1 MDNEEMKD
9 QLSMNNDADVNNPQ
23 AEIENTDN
31 KELKYQIEEV
41 SEEEEEDFEVDEAE
55 KQRYD
60 KLNLDQINEEFAK
73 VLENNDLSYIRPR
86 VLRLYDLHQDIYENE
101 LKTISAISDDE
112 QKQKAEE
119 LLHYKK
125 DDFDKLWKQ
134 YLDRKKLLK
143 DQYLQSLED
152 NYQKKLAILEQLKNI
167 IDNNEIPLKEAFD
180 HFNKIQEEWKDI
192 GAVPHNKANDL
203 WMRFNHYVDQF
214 YKKVELLKEMIEI
227 DQRKNLEAKIE
238 ICEKAESLLMDKS
251 ISTKE
256 AYRQVYELFDQWK
269 QIGPVPKDKK
279 DEIWERFQA
288 ALDKIKENYR
298 GSIESQKQ
306 RRESN
311 LEAKKA
317 IIDKMKQILS
327 EEITT
332 HDLWQK
338 KTAEVQDL
346 FNVWRSIGPVPQ
358 EFNETIWKEFKSL
371 VDKFYQDKK
380 EYYEILKT
388 EWQENYNKKLSIVKQ
403 AENLVNSNNWKQDT
417 QTIQKLQEEWKKI
430 GFIPSEKN
438 EYLWRRFRAACDQF
452 FANKEMY
459 FANLSTQEIEN
470 LSKKEAIL
478 KELDE
483 FQFNN
488 NPKEDIERLKNI
500 QRQWYEIGNVPY
512 KDRQR
517 IQDAFRQK
525 INQLFDQ
532 LKGGRTDES
541 DEDFKQRLEN
551 ILNNNSNSGIKEAKS
566 ELYNINNQIKKLQ
579 SDIQTWENNLSFF
592 KASANA
598 ELLLQ
603 EYIKKIDNAKADLK
617 FLEEKA
623 KYLRQ
628 ALDSSEKK

>member
-1 MDNEEMKD
+1 MVNEEMKD

-180 HFNKIQEEWKDI
+180 HFNKIQEEWKAI

-238 ICEKAESLLMDKS
+238 LCEKAESLLMDKS

-541 DEDFKQRLEN
+541 DEDFKQRLDN

-603 EYIKKIDNAKADLK
+603 EYIKKIDNAKTDLK

>member
-101 LKTISAISDDE
+101 LKTISAFSDDE

-125 DDFDKLWKQ
+125 DAFDKLWKQ

-180 HFNKIQEEWKDI
+180 HFNKIQEEWKAI

-238 ICEKAESLLMDKS
+238 LCEKAESLLMDKS

>member
-1 MDNEEMKD
+1 MVNEEMKD

-180 HFNKIQEEWKDI
+180 HFNKIQEEWKAI

>member
-1 MDNEEMKD
+1 MVNEEMKD

-180 HFNKIQEEWKDI
+180 HFNKIQEEWKAI

-238 ICEKAESLLMDKS
+238 LCEKAESLLMDKS

-256 AYRQVYELFDQWK
+256 AYKQVYELFDQWK

-500 QRQWYEIGNVPY
+500 QRQWYEIGDVPY

>member
-125 DDFDKLWKQ
+125 DAFDKLWKQ

-180 HFNKIQEEWKDI
+180 HFNKIQEEWKAI

-238 ICEKAESLLMDKS
+238 LCENAESLLMDKS

-603 EYIKKIDNAKADLK
+603 
-617 FLEEKA
+617 
-623 KYLRQ
+623 
-628 ALDSSEKK
+628 

>member
-180 HFNKIQEEWKDI
+180 HFNKIQEEWKAI

-238 ICEKAESLLMDKS
+238 LCENAESLLMDKS

>member
-180 HFNKIQEEWKDI
+180 HFNKIQEEWKAI

-238 ICEKAESLLMDKS
+238 LCEKAESLLMDKS

-603 EYIKKIDNAKADLK
+603 EYIKKIDNAKTDLK

>member
-1 MDNEEMKD
+1 
-9 QLSMNNDADVNNPQ
+9 
-23 AEIENTDN
+23 
-31 KELKYQIEEV
+31 
-41 SEEEEEDFEVDEAE
+41 
-55 KQRYD
+55 
-60 KLNLDQINEEFAK
+60 
-73 VLENNDLSYIRPR
+73 
-86 VLRLYDLHQDIYENE
+86 
-101 LKTISAISDDE
+101 
-112 QKQKAEE
+112 
-119 LLHYKK
+119 
-125 DDFDKLWKQ
+125 
-134 YLDRKKLLK
+134 
-143 DQYLQSLED
+143 
-152 NYQKKLAILEQLKNI
+152 
-167 IDNNEIPLKEAFD
+167 
-180 HFNKIQEEWKDI
+180 
-192 GAVPHNKANDL
+192 
-203 WMRFNHYVDQF
+203 MR
-214 YKKVELLKEMIEI
+214 
-227 DQRKNLEAKIE
+227 
-238 ICEKAESLLMDKS
+238 KAESLLMDKS

-579 SDIQTWENNLSFF
+579 SYNQTLENNLSFF

-603 EYIKKIDNAKADLK
+603 EYIKKIDNAKTDLK
-617 FLEEKA
+617 YLEEKA

>member
-125 DDFDKLWKQ
+125 DAFDKLWKQ

-180 HFNKIQEEWKDI
+180 HFNKIQEEWKAI

-238 ICEKAESLLMDKS
+238 LCEKAESLLMDKS

-417 QTIQKLQEEWKKI
+417 RTIQKLQEEWKKI

>member
-1 MDNEEMKD
+1 MVNEEMKD

-180 HFNKIQEEWKDI
+180 HFNKIQEEWKAI

-238 ICEKAESLLMDKS
+238 LCEKAESLLMDKS

-603 EYIKKIDNAKADLK
+603 EYIKKIDNAKTDLK
-617 FLEEKA
+617 YLEEKA

-628 ALDSSEKK
+628 AIDSSEKN

>member
-1 MDNEEMKD
+1 MSNEEMKD
-9 QLSMNNDADVNNPQ
+9 QLSINNDADVNNPQ

-41 SEEEEEDFEVDEAE
+41 SEEDIEVDEAE
-55 KQRYD
+55 TQRYD
-60 KLNLDQINEEFAK
+60 KLDLDQINEEFAK

-86 VLRLYDLHQDIYENE
+86 VLRLYDLHQAIYEKE
-101 LKTISAISDDE
+101 LKDISAINDDE

-119 LLHYKK
+119 LLHTKK
-125 DDFDKLWKQ
+125 DTFDKLWKK

-143 DQYLQSLED
+143 NQYLQSLED
-152 NYQKKLAILEQLKNI
+152 NYQKKLDILEQLKNI

-180 HFNKIQEEWKDI
+180 HFNKIQEEWKAI

-238 ICEKAESLLMDKS
+238 LCEKAESLLMDKS
-251 ISTKE
+251 ISSKE

-338 KTAEVQDL
+338 KTSEVQDL

-358 EFNETIWKEFKSL
+358 EFNESIWKEFKSL

-417 QTIQKLQEEWKKI
+417 RTIQKLQEEWKKI

-452 FANKEMY
+452 FANKELY
-459 FANLSTQEIEN
+459 FANLSTQRIEN

-500 QRQWYEIGNVPY
+500 QRQWYEIGDVPY

-532 LKGGRTDES
+532 LKGVRINES
-541 DEDFKQRLEN
+541 NEEFKQRLEN
-551 ILNNNSNSGIKEAKS
+551 ILHNNNGIKEAKS

-579 SDIQTWENNLSFF
+579 ADIQTWENNLSFF
-592 KASANA
+592 KVSANA

-603 EYIKKIDNAKADLK
+603 EYIKKIDNAKTDLK
-617 FLEEKA
+617 YLEEKA
-623 KYLRQ
+623 KYLKQ
-628 ALDSSEKK
+628 AIDSSEKE

>member
-1 MDNEEMKD
+1 MVNEEMKD

-101 LKTISAISDDE
+101 LKTISAISDEE
-112 QKQKAEE
+112 QKQKEDE
-119 LLHYKK
+119 LLHSKK
-125 DDFDKLWKQ
+125 DTFDKLWKK

-152 NYQKKLAILEQLKNI
+152 NYQKKLDILEQLKNI

-180 HFNKIQEEWKDI
+180 HFNKIQEEWKAI

-238 ICEKAESLLMDKS
+238 LCEKAESLLMDKS

-298 GSIESQKQ
+298 GSIESQKH

-338 KTAEVQDL
+338 KTSEVQDL

-358 EFNETIWKEFKSL
+358 EYNESIWKEFKSL

-417 QTIQKLQEEWKKI
+417 RTIQKLQEEWKKI
-430 GFIPSEKN
+430 GFISSEKN

-532 LKGGRTDES
+532 LKGGRINES
-541 DEDFKQRLEN
+541 NEEFKQRLEN
-551 ILNNNSNSGIKEAKS
+551 ILHNNNGIKEAKS

-579 SDIQTWENNLSFF
+579 ADIQTWENNLSFF

-603 EYIKKIDNAKADLK
+603 EYIKKIDNAKTDLK
-617 FLEEKA
+617 YLEEKA

-628 ALDSSEKK
+628 AIDSSEKE

>member
-125 DDFDKLWKQ
+125 DAFDKLWKQ

-238 ICEKAESLLMDKS
+238 LCEKAESLLMDKS

>member
-41 SEEEEEDFEVDEAE
+41 SEEEEDFEVDEAE

-60 KLNLDQINEEFAK
+60 KLNLDQINEEFVK

-180 HFNKIQEEWKDI
+180 HFNKIQEEWKAI

-238 ICEKAESLLMDKS
+238 LCEKAESLLMDKS

>member
-1 MDNEEMKD
+1 MGNEEMKD
-9 QLSMNNDADVNNPQ
+9 QLSINNDADVNNPQ
-23 AEIENTDN
+23 AEIENIDN

-41 SEEEEEDFEVDEAE
+41 NDEEEDIEVDEAD

-86 VLRLYDLHQDIYENE
+86 VLRLYDLHQAIYEKE
-101 LKTISAISDDE
+101 LKDISAISDDE
-112 QKQKAEE
+112 QKQKTEE
-119 LLHYKK
+119 LLQTKK
-125 DDFDKLWKQ
+125 DTFDKLWKK

-143 DQYLQSLED
+143 NQYLQSLED
-152 NYQKKLAILEQLKNI
+152 NYQKKLDILEQLKNI

-180 HFNKIQEEWKDI
+180 HFNKIQEEWKAI

-238 ICEKAESLLMDKS
+238 LCEKAESLLMDKS

-256 AYRQVYELFDQWK
+256 AYKQVYELFDQWK

-298 GSIESQKQ
+298 VSIESQKQ

-338 KTAEVQDL
+338 KTSEVQDL

-358 EFNETIWKEFKSL
+358 EYNESIWKEFKAL

-417 QTIQKLQEEWKKI
+417 RTIQKLQEEWKKI

-452 FANKEMY
+452 FANKELY
-459 FANLSTQEIEN
+459 FANLSTQRIEN

-532 LKGGRTDES
+532 LKGSRIYES
-541 DEDFKQRLEN
+541 NEEFKQRLEN
-551 ILNNNSNSGIKEAKS
+551 ILHNNSGIKEAKN

-579 SDIQTWENNLSFF
+579 ADIQTWENNLSFF

-603 EYIKKIDNAKADLK
+603 EYIKKIDNAKTDLK
-617 FLEEKA
+617 YLEEKA

-628 ALDSSEKK
+628 AIDSSEKE

>member
-125 DDFDKLWKQ
+125 DAFDKLWKQ

-180 HFNKIQEEWKDI
+180 HFNKIQEEWKAI

-238 ICEKAESLLMDKS
+238 LCENAESLLMDKS

>member
-1 MDNEEMKD
+1 MSNEEMKE

-41 SEEEEEDFEVDEAE
+41 NDEEEDFEVDEAD

-86 VLRLYDLHQDIYENE
+86 VLRLYDLHQAIYEKE
-101 LKTISAISDDE
+101 LKDISAISDDE
-112 QKQKAEE
+112 QKQKTEE
-119 LLHYKK
+119 LLQTKK
-125 DDFDKLWKQ
+125 DTFDKLWKK

-143 DQYLQSLED
+143 NQYLQSLED
-152 NYQKKLAILEQLKNI
+152 NYQKKLDILEQLKNI

-180 HFNKIQEEWKDI
+180 HFNKIQEEWKAI

-238 ICEKAESLLMDKS
+238 LCEKAESLLMDKS

-256 AYRQVYELFDQWK
+256 AYKQVYELFDQWK

-338 KTAEVQDL
+338 KTSEVQDL

-358 EFNETIWKEFKSL
+358 EFNESIWKEFKSL

-380 EYYEILKT
+380 EYYEILKS

-417 QTIQKLQEEWKKI
+417 RTIQKLQEEWKKI

-452 FANKEMY
+452 FANKELY
-459 FANLSTQEIEN
+459 FANLSTQRIEN

-500 QRQWYEIGNVPY
+500 QRQWYEIGDVPY

-532 LKGGRTDES
+532 LKGVRINES
-541 DEDFKQRLEN
+541 NEEFKQRLEN
-551 ILNNNSNSGIKEAKS
+551 ILHNNNGIKEAKS

-579 SDIQTWENNLSFF
+579 ADIQTWENNLSFF
-592 KASANA
+592 KVSANA

-603 EYIKKIDNAKADLK
+603 EYIKKIDNAKTDLK
-617 FLEEKA
+617 YLEEKA
-623 KYLRQ
+623 KYLKQ
-628 ALDSSEKK
+628 AIDSSEKK

>member
-1 MDNEEMKD
+1 MVNEEMKD

-41 SEEEEEDFEVDEAE
+41 SEEEEDFEVDEAE

-180 HFNKIQEEWKDI
+180 HFNKIQEEWKAI

-238 ICEKAESLLMDKS
+238 LCEKAESLLMDKS

-628 ALDSSEKK
+628 ALDSFEKK

>member
-1 MDNEEMKD
+1 MSNEEMKD
-9 QLSMNNDADVNNPQ
+9 QLSINNDADVNNPQ

-41 SEEEEEDFEVDEAE
+41 SEEDIEVDEAE
-55 KQRYD
+55 TQRYD
-60 KLNLDQINEEFAK
+60 KLDLDQINEEFAK

-86 VLRLYDLHQDIYENE
+86 VLRLYDLHQAIYEKE
-101 LKTISAISDDE
+101 LKDISAINDDE

-119 LLHYKK
+119 LLHTKK
-125 DDFDKLWKQ
+125 DTFDKLWKK

-143 DQYLQSLED
+143 NQYLQSLED
-152 NYQKKLAILEQLKNI
+152 NYQKKLDILEQLKNI

-180 HFNKIQEEWKDI
+180 HFNKIQEEWKAI

-238 ICEKAESLLMDKS
+238 LCEKAESLLMDKS
-251 ISTKE
+251 ISSKE

-338 KTAEVQDL
+338 KTSEVQDL

-358 EFNETIWKEFKSL
+358 EFNESIWKEFKSL

-417 QTIQKLQEEWKKI
+417 RTIQKLQEEWKKI

-459 FANLSTQEIEN
+459 FANLATQKIEN

-532 LKGGRTDES
+532 LKGGIINES
-541 DEDFKQRLEN
+541 NEEFKQRLEN
-551 ILNNNSNSGIKEAKS
+551 ILHNNNGIKEAKS

-579 SDIQTWENNLSFF
+579 ADIQTWENNLSFF

-603 EYIKKIDNAKADLK
+603 EYIKKIDNAKTDLK
-617 FLEEKA
+617 YLEEKA

-628 ALDSSEKK
+628 AIDSSEKE

>member
-1 MDNEEMKD
+1 MVNEEMKD

-180 HFNKIQEEWKDI
+180 HFNKIQEEWKAI

-238 ICEKAESLLMDKS
+238 LCEKAESLLMDKS

-603 EYIKKIDNAKADLK
+603 EYIKKIDNAKTDLK

>member
-180 HFNKIQEEWKDI
+180 HFNKIQEEWKAI

-238 ICEKAESLLMDKS
+238 LCEKAESLLMDKS

>member
-1 MDNEEMKD
+1 MSNEEMKE

-41 SEEEEEDFEVDEAE
+41 NDEEEDFEVDEAD

-86 VLRLYDLHQDIYENE
+86 VLRLYDLHQAIYEKE
-101 LKTISAISDDE
+101 LKDISAISDDE
-112 QKQKAEE
+112 QKQKTEE
-119 LLHYKK
+119 LLQTKK
-125 DDFDKLWKQ
+125 DTFDKLWKK

-143 DQYLQSLED
+143 NQYLQSLED
-152 NYQKKLAILEQLKNI
+152 NYQKKLDILEQLKNI

-180 HFNKIQEEWKDI
+180 HFNKIQEEWKAI

-238 ICEKAESLLMDKS
+238 LCEKAESLLMDKS

-256 AYRQVYELFDQWK
+256 AYKQVYELFDQWK

-298 GSIESQKQ
+298 VSIESQKQ

-338 KTAEVQDL
+338 KTSEVQDL

-358 EFNETIWKEFKSL
+358 EYNESIWKEFKAL

-417 QTIQKLQEEWKKI
+417 RTIQKLQEEWKKI

-452 FANKEMY
+452 FANKELY
-459 FANLSTQEIEN
+459 FANLATQEIEN

-532 LKGGRTDES
+532 LKGSRIYES
-541 DEDFKQRLEN
+541 NEEFKQRLEN
-551 ILNNNSNSGIKEAKS
+551 ILHNNSGIKEAKN

-579 SDIQTWENNLSFF
+579 ADIQTWENNLSFF

-603 EYIKKIDNAKADLK
+603 EYIKKIDNAKTDLK
-617 FLEEKA
+617 YLEEKA

-628 ALDSSEKK
+628 AIDSSEKE

>member
-1 MDNEEMKD
+1 MSNEEMKD
-9 QLSMNNDADVNNPQ
+9 QLSINNDADVNNPQ

-41 SEEEEEDFEVDEAE
+41 SEEDIEVDEAE
-55 KQRYD
+55 TQRYD
-60 KLNLDQINEEFAK
+60 KLDLDQINEDFAK

-86 VLRLYDLHQDIYENE
+86 VLRLYDLHQAIYEKE
-101 LKTISAISDDE
+101 LKDISAINDDE

-119 LLHYKK
+119 LLHTKK
-125 DDFDKLWKQ
+125 DTFDKLWKK

-143 DQYLQSLED
+143 NQYLQSLED
-152 NYQKKLAILEQLKNI
+152 NYQKKLDILEQLKNI

-180 HFNKIQEEWKDI
+180 HFNKIQEEWKAI

-238 ICEKAESLLMDKS
+238 LCEKAESLLMDKS
-251 ISTKE
+251 ISSKE

-338 KTAEVQDL
+338 KTSEVQDL

-358 EFNETIWKEFKSL
+358 EYNESIWKEFKAL

-417 QTIQKLQEEWKKI
+417 RTIQKLQEEWKKI

-452 FANKEMY
+452 FANKELY
-459 FANLSTQEIEN
+459 FANLATQEIEN

-532 LKGGRTDES
+532 LKGGIINES
-541 DEDFKQRLEN
+541 NEEFKQRLEN
-551 ILNNNSNSGIKEAKS
+551 ILHNNNGIKEAKS

-579 SDIQTWENNLSFF
+579 ADIQTWENNLSFF

-603 EYIKKIDNAKADLK
+603 EYIKKIDNAKTDLK
-617 FLEEKA
+617 YLEEKA

-628 ALDSSEKK
+628 AIDSSEKE

>member
-1 MDNEEMKD
+1 MSNEEMKE

-41 SEEEEEDFEVDEAE
+41 NDEEEDFEVDEAD

-86 VLRLYDLHQDIYENE
+86 VLRLYDLHQAIYEKE
-101 LKTISAISDDE
+101 LKDISTISDDE
-112 QKQKAEE
+112 QKQKTEE
-119 LLHYKK
+119 LLQTKK
-125 DDFDKLWKQ
+125 DTFDKLWKK

-143 DQYLQSLED
+143 NQYLQSLED
-152 NYQKKLAILEQLKNI
+152 NYQKKLDILEQLKNI

-180 HFNKIQEEWKDI
+180 HFNKIQEEWKAI

-238 ICEKAESLLMDKS
+238 LCEKAESLLMDKS

-256 AYRQVYELFDQWK
+256 AYKQVYELFDQWK

-338 KTAEVQDL
+338 KTSEVQDL

-358 EFNETIWKEFKSL
+358 EFNESIWKEFKSL

-380 EYYEILKT
+380 EYYEILKS

-417 QTIQKLQEEWKKI
+417 RTIQKLQEEWKKI

-452 FANKEMY
+452 FANKELY
-459 FANLSTQEIEN
+459 FANLSTQRIEN

-500 QRQWYEIGNVPY
+500 QRQWYEIGDVPY

-532 LKGGRTDES
+532 LKGVRINES
-541 DEDFKQRLEN
+541 NEEFKQRLEN
-551 ILNNNSNSGIKEAKS
+551 ILHNNNGIKEAKS

-579 SDIQTWENNLSFF
+579 ADIQTWENNLSFF
-592 KASANA
+592 KVSANA

-603 EYIKKIDNAKADLK
+603 EYIKKIDNAKTDLK
-617 FLEEKA
+617 YLEEKA
-623 KYLRQ
+623 KYLKQ
-628 ALDSSEKK
+628 AIDSSEKK

>member
-1 MDNEEMKD
+1 MVNEEMKD

-180 HFNKIQEEWKDI
+180 HFNKIQEEWKAI

-238 ICEKAESLLMDKS
+238 LCEKAESLLMDKS

-628 ALDSSEKK
+628 AIDSSEKN

>member
-180 HFNKIQEEWKDI
+180 HFNKIQEEWKAI

-238 ICEKAESLLMDKS
+238 LCENAESLLMDKS

-603 EYIKKIDNAKADLK
+603 EYIKKIDNAKTDLK

>member
-1 MDNEEMKD
+1 MVNEEMKD

-125 DDFDKLWKQ
+125 DAFDKLWKQ

-180 HFNKIQEEWKDI
+180 HFNKIQEEWKAI

-238 ICEKAESLLMDKS
+238 LCENAESLLMDKS

>member
-60 KLNLDQINEEFAK
+60 KLNLDQINEEFVK

-180 HFNKIQEEWKDI
+180 HFNKIQEEWKAI

-238 ICEKAESLLMDKS
+238 LCEKAESLLMDKS

>member
-41 SEEEEEDFEVDEAE
+41 SEEEEDFEVDEAE

-180 HFNKIQEEWKDI
+180 HFNKIQEEWKAI

-238 ICEKAESLLMDKS
+238 LCENAESLLMDKS

>member
-238 ICEKAESLLMDKS
+238 LCEKAESLLMDKS

>member
-1 MDNEEMKD
+1 MSNEEMKE

-41 SEEEEEDFEVDEAE
+41 NDEEEDFEVDEAD

-86 VLRLYDLHQDIYENE
+86 VLRLYDLHQAIYEKE
-101 LKTISAISDDE
+101 LKDISAISDDE
-112 QKQKAEE
+112 QKQKTEE
-119 LLHYKK
+119 LLQTKK
-125 DDFDKLWKQ
+125 DTFDKLWKK

-143 DQYLQSLED
+143 NQYLQSLED
-152 NYQKKLAILEQLKNI
+152 NYQKKLDILEQLKNI

-180 HFNKIQEEWKDI
+180 HFNKIQEEWKAI

-238 ICEKAESLLMDKS
+238 LCEKAESLLMDKS

-256 AYRQVYELFDQWK
+256 AYKQVYELFDQWK

-338 KTAEVQDL
+338 KTSEVQDL

-358 EFNETIWKEFKSL
+358 EFNESIWKEFKSL

-380 EYYEILKT
+380 EYYEILKS

-417 QTIQKLQEEWKKI
+417 RTIQKLQEEWKKI

-452 FANKEMY
+452 FANKELY
-459 FANLSTQEIEN
+459 FANLSTQRIEN

-500 QRQWYEIGNVPY
+500 QRQWYEIGDVPY

-532 LKGGRTDES
+532 LKGVRINES
-541 DEDFKQRLEN
+541 NEEFKQRLEN
-551 ILNNNSNSGIKEAKS
+551 ILHNNNGIKEAKS

-579 SDIQTWENNLSFF
+579 ADIQTWENNLSFF
-592 KASANA
+592 KVSANA

-603 EYIKKIDNAKADLK
+603 EYIKKIDNAKTDLK
-617 FLEEKA
+617 YLEEKA

-628 ALDSSEKK
+628 AIDSSEKK

>member
-1 MDNEEMKD
+1 MSNEEMKE

-41 SEEEEEDFEVDEAE
+41 NDEEEDFEVDEAD

-86 VLRLYDLHQDIYENE
+86 VLRLYDLHQAIYEKE
-101 LKTISAISDDE
+101 LKDISAISDDE
-112 QKQKAEE
+112 QKQKTEE
-119 LLHYKK
+119 LLQTKK
-125 DDFDKLWKQ
+125 DTFDKLWKK

-143 DQYLQSLED
+143 NQYLQSLED
-152 NYQKKLAILEQLKNI
+152 NYQKKLDILEQLKNI

-180 HFNKIQEEWKDI
+180 HFNKIQEEWKAI

-238 ICEKAESLLMDKS
+238 LCEKAESLLMDKS

-256 AYRQVYELFDQWK
+256 AYKQVYELFDQWK

-338 KTAEVQDL
+338 KTSEVQDL

-358 EFNETIWKEFKSL
+358 EFNESIWKEFKSL

-380 EYYEILKT
+380 EYYEILKS

-417 QTIQKLQEEWKKI
+417 RTIQKLQEEWKKI

-452 FANKEMY
+452 FANKELY
-459 FANLSTQEIEN
+459 FANLSTQRIEN

-500 QRQWYEIGNVPY
+500 QRQWYEIGDVPY

-532 LKGGRTDES
+532 LKGVRINES
-541 DEDFKQRLEN
+541 NEEFKQRLEN
-551 ILNNNSNSGIKEAKS
+551 ILHNNNGIKEAKS

-579 SDIQTWENNLSFF
+579 ADIQTWENNLSFF

-603 EYIKKIDNAKADLK
+603 EYIKKIDNAKTDLK
-617 FLEEKA
+617 YLEEKA
-623 KYLRQ
+623 KYLKQ
-628 ALDSSEKK
+628 AIDSSEKK

>member
-1 MDNEEMKD
+1 MVNEEMKD

>member
-125 DDFDKLWKQ
+125 DAFDKLWKQ

-180 HFNKIQEEWKDI
+180 HFNKIQEEWKAI

-238 ICEKAESLLMDKS
+238 LCENAESLLMDKS

-603 EYIKKIDNAKADLK
+603 EYIKKIDNAKTDLK

>member
-1 MDNEEMKD
+1 MGNEEMKD
-9 QLSMNNDADVNNPQ
+9 QLSMNNNADINNPQ
-23 AEIENTDN
+23 ADTENTDN
-31 KELKYQIEEV
+31 KELKYQIDEV
-41 SEEEEEDFEVDEAE
+41 TDEEEDIEVDEAE
-55 KQRYD
+55 KERYENLD
-60 KLNLDQINEEFAK
+60 LDQINEEFAK
-73 VLENNDLSYIRPR
+73 VIENNDLSYIRPR
-86 VLRLYDLHQDIYENE
+86 VLRLYDLHQAIYENE

-119 LLHYKK
+119 LLHTKK
-125 DDFDKLWKQ
+125 DNFNKLWKQ
-134 YLDRKKLLK
+134 YLNRKKLLK

-152 NYQKKLAILEQLKNI
+152 NYQKKLDILEQLKNI

-180 HFNKIQEEWKDI
+180 HFNKIQEEWKAI

-238 ICEKAESLLMDKS
+238 LCEKAESLLMDKS

-256 AYRQVYELFDQWK
+256 AYRQVYELFDRWK

-338 KTAEVQDL
+338 KTSEVQDL

-358 EFNETIWKEFKSL
+358 EFNESIWKEFKSL

-417 QTIQKLQEEWKKI
+417 QTILKLQEEWKKI

-452 FANKEMY
+452 FTNKEMF

-517 IQDAFRQK
+517 IQNAFRQK
-525 INQLFDQ
+525 INHLFDQ
-532 LKGGRTDES
+532 LKGVRINES
-541 DEDFKQRLEN
+541 DDEFKQRLEI

-603 EYIKKIDNAKADLK
+603 EYIKKIDNAKTDLK
-617 FLEEKA
+617 YLEEKA

-628 ALDSSEKK
+628 AIDSAEKN

>member
-1 MDNEEMKD
+1 MVNEEMKD

-180 HFNKIQEEWKDI
+180 HFNKIQEEWKAI

-238 ICEKAESLLMDKS
+238 LCEKAESLLMDKS

-532 LKGGRTDES
+532 LKGVRINES
-541 DEDFKQRLEN
+541 NEEFKQRLEN
-551 ILNNNSNSGIKEAKS
+551 ILHNNNGIKEAKS

-579 SDIQTWENNLSFF
+579 ADIQTWENNLSFF
-592 KASANA
+592 KVSANA

-603 EYIKKIDNAKADLK
+603 EYIKKIDNAKTDLK
-617 FLEEKA
+617 YLEEKA
-623 KYLRQ
+623 KYLKQ
-628 ALDSSEKK
+628 AIDSSEKK

>member
-125 DDFDKLWKQ
+125 DAFDKLWKQ

-180 HFNKIQEEWKDI
+180 HFNKIQEEWKAI

-238 ICEKAESLLMDKS
+238 LCENAESLLMDKS

-438 EYLWRRFRAACDQF
+438 EYLWRSFRAACDQF

-603 EYIKKIDNAKADLK
+603 EYIKKIDNAKTDLK